1 MRLMPGCYSLVA
13 GQQITGLPD
22 KLRQARRK
30 KYAVLACA
38 GAYLQHMLAIIENGL
53 KYLKNG
59 RLIVLASLR
68 KRQTC
73 SEGGGINVH
82 VENCQR

>member
-1 MRLMPGCYSLVA
+1 MT

-38 GAYLQHMLAIIENGL
+38 RAYLQHMLAIL
-53 KYLKNG
+53 KVCLQHFKNG
-59 RLIVLASLR
+59 RLVVLAGLR
-68 KRQTC
+68 KGQVRNN
-73 SEGGGINVH
+73 GGGINVH
-82 VENCQR
+82 IENCQR